1 MADELTALYGRL
13 YLDQDVPVQLAGML
27 RAQGVDVVTTLEA
40 GALGQSDAQQLADAI
55 MEGRV
60 LVTHNRLDFEQ
71 LYTDYLADG
80 GLHFGIIIASQRRD
94 LGLTRDRLLD
104 VLKRFD
110 RDQLR
115 NNLLY
120 AYA

>member
-55 MEGRV
+55 MAGRV
-60 LVTHNRLDFEQ
+60 LVTHNRSDFEQ
-71 LYTDYLADG
+71 LHTDSLAEG
-80 GLHFGIIIASQRRD
+80 RPHYGIIIAAQRRD
-94 LGLTRDRLLD
+94 LRRTCDRLLD
-104 VLKRFD
+104 VLNRFD
-110 RDQLR
+110 R
-115 NNLLY
+115 N
-120 AYA
+120 